1 MLLECFEGDPNV
13 DIVFQRLLDQ
23 VKNGFDISIQ
33 AVVTLLDQIKSLK
46 PGLESVQVREK
57 ERTGPDQKGK

>member
-23 VKNGFDISIQ
+23 VKNGCDISIQ

-57 ERTGPDQKGK
+57 EQTGPDQKGK